1 MEGRPHW
8 ELTSVRN
15 AARLLKEFSRTD
27 RELGVSD
34 LARRLD
40 LATSTV
46 HRMLATLAAER
57 LLERT
62 PQGYRLGL
70 ALFDLGASVAPH
82 PDLHEAAM
90 PVMATLRASTGETV
104 QLAVLD
110 GLESVYIDR
119 LESPHTV
126 RIFSRVGTRLPATT
140 TSTGKV
146 LLAALPRRELDER
159 LRGWEPRRSTPHS
172 IVDLGTLRARLA
184 VVAERGWAEN
194 REESRVGVVSVG
206 APVHDA
212 HGTVIAALSVAAP
225 TDRAG
230 PATMR
235 RIRDAVTESAG
246 VVSRRLGRG
255 YP

>member
-1 MEGRPHW
+1 MEGKRPSW

-27 RELGVSD
+27 RELGVSE
-34 LARRLD
+34 LARRLG

-46 HRMLATLAAER
+46 HRLLATLAAER
-57 LLERT
+57 LLERA
-62 PQGYRLGL
+62 PGGYRLGL
-70 ALFDLGASVAPH
+70 ALHDIGANVSPH
-82 PDLHEAAM
+82 LDLHEAAM
-90 PVMATLRASTGETV
+90 PVMATLRHTTGETV

-146 LLAALPRRELDER
+146 LLAALPPAELDAR
-159 LRGWEPRRSTPHS
+159 LAGWTPRRHTPYT
-172 IVDLGTLRARLA
+172 IVDEGTLRARLREIA
-184 VVAERGWAEN
+184 ARGWAEN
-194 REESRVGVVSVG
+194 LEESRVGVVSVG
-206 APVHDA
+206 APVREA
-212 HGTVIAALSVAAP
+212 AGTVIAALSVAAP

-230 PATMR
+230 PDR
-235 RIRDAVTESAG
+235 LGRIRASTVDAAR
-246 VVSRRLGRG
+246 VVSRRLGHHG
-255 YP
+255 